1 MKQTQ
6 TITLKE
12 LQTRIQFLER
22 TEAYKPIT
30 LFKKVVGYTMIGV
43 GTITLPAPTGSVFL
57 IIIGCA
63 LLSIDS
69 KKLMKTINFYVKE
82 TVYWVLRLVRR
93 MTK

>member
-1 MKQTQ
+1 MNTTKK
-6 TITLKE
+6 ITLKE

-30 LFKKVVGYTMIGV
+30 LFKKVVGYAMIGI

-57 IIIGCA
+57 IIVGCA

-69 KKLMKTINFYVKE
+69 KKLMRTINFYAKE
-82 TVYWVLRLVRR
+82 TAYWVLRLARR